1 MGESE
6 WARAR
11 KKRKVRKRFALCTI
25 SILSKPFKDA
35 IVMMQ
40 YRSMLVATFDFVIC
54 FDSLCHLLSARYT
67 QSTRNLWDENDD
79 IMLKR
84 IEIMIFLF
92 FKCIFFLIINHLKFE
107 SLENLLFSSLF
118 FSICR
123 SIVHRN
129 RQQFQHFENVCV
141 VQSVRRQG
149 FGVFDLYLNTF
160 FCWFGNVSIGS

>member
-1 MGESE
+1 MGESG

-11 KKRKVRKRFALCTI
+11 KKRRVRKRFALCTI
-25 SILSKPFKDA
+25 SIPSKPFKDA

-107 SLENLLFSSLF
+107 SLF
-118 FSICR
+118 FF
-123 SIVHRN
+123 
-129 RQQFQHFENVCV
+129 QFADQSFTGTDNNSNTSKTFVSCKVCGDKA
-141 VQSVRRQG
+141 SG
-149 FGVFDLYLNTF
+149 YLTYT
-160 FCWFGNVSIGS
+160 